1 MDLKDAK
8 WDVRRF
14 GSSGLSKTD
23 HVQDKIELLVKLGAK
38 VKFSR
43 VKSSVR
49 VYW

>member
-23 HVQDKIELLVKLGAK
+23 HVKDKIEMLVKLGAK
-38 VKFSR
+38 VVFHTI
-43 VKSSVR
+43 
-49 VYW
+49 